1 MTIET
6 PTSGT
11 PWHPPSSSVE
21 NYVAAQTSDVEAWS
35 IESHLEFCTRCR
47 ELVCNYATRA
57 PLRIVVETGWQ
68 SLTTA
73 LDTETSPSARI
84 ASSSHRWR
92 ALAGPGLRLPWIA
105 AFAGLLALATVA
117 GRLGPIGAPPLLLLL
132 APVLPLC
139 GVAITHGPLLD
150 PTHEI
155 STTTPLA
162 GLELV
167 LLRTSG
173 VLAVCLPAAAI
184 VGAATGRAAPALW
197 LLPSVALTLTALLLG
212 SVIGVTRASAVV
224 ALSWFA
230 AVLTP
235 AVTAGRHPFVLT
247 SGAWSIWVAAAGAAA
262 LLLLLRRRSF
272 LRLESW

>member
-1 MTIET
+1 MTVET

-11 PWHPPSSSVE
+11 PWHPPSLSVE
-21 NYVAAQTSDVEAWS
+21 GYVAAQTSDVEAWS
-35 IESHLEFCTRCR
+35 IESHLDACARCR
-47 ELVCNYATRA
+47 GLVCDYATRV
-57 PLRIVVETGWQ
+57 PLGIAVETGWQ

-73 LDTETSPSARI
+73 LDIEREPSARI
-84 ASSSHRWR
+84 ASRSHRWR
-92 ALAGPGLRLPWIA
+92 AVAGPGLRLPWIA

-117 GRLGPIGAPPLLLLL
+117 GRLGAIGAPPLLLLL

-139 GVAITHGPLLD
+139 GVAITRGPLLD

-155 STTTPLA
+155 SSTTPLA
-162 GLELV
+162 GLELI
-167 LLRTSG
+167 LLRTGG
-173 VLAVCLPAAAI
+173 VLVVCLPAAAI

-197 LLPSVALTLTALLLG
+197 MLPSVALTLTALLLG

-224 ALSWFA
+224 AVIWIA
-230 AVLTP
+230 AVVTP
-235 AVTAGRHPFVLT
+235 AETAARHPFVLT
-247 SGAWSIWVAAAGAAA
+247 SGAWSVWAATAATAA

>member
-1 MTIET
+1 MTIHT
-6 PTSGT
+6 PASDTS
-11 PWHPPSSSVE
+11 WHPPSSSIE
-21 NYVAAQTSDVEAWS
+21 SYVAALTSDVEAWS
-35 IESHLEFCTRCR
+35 IERHLEACARCR
-47 ELVCNYATRA
+47 ELVCDYTSRA
-57 PLRIVVETGWQ
+57 PLRVAVETGWQ
-68 SLTTA
+68 SLATA
-73 LDTETSPSARI
+73 LEAEASPSTLI
-84 ASSSHRWR
+84 ASTSHRWH
-92 ALAGPGLRLPWIA
+92 AIAGPGLRLPWIV
-105 AFAGLLALATVA
+105 AFAALLALATLA
-117 GRLGPIGAPPLLLLL
+117 GRLGPVGAPPLLLLL

-155 STTTPLA
+155 SSTTPLA

-184 VGAATGRAAPALW
+184 VGAATGRAAPTLW

-224 ALSWFA
+224 AVIWFA
-230 AVLTP
+230 AVVTP
-235 AVTAGRHPFVLT
+235 AVTAARHPFVLS
-247 SGAWSIWVAAAGAAA
+247 SGAWSVWVAAAATAA

>member
-1 MTIET
+1 MTIDT
-6 PTSGT
+6 PASGT
-11 PWHPPSSSVE
+11 SWHPPSSSVE
-21 NYVAAQTSDVEAWS
+21 NYLAAQTSDVESWS
-35 IESHLEFCTRCR
+35 IERHLEACTRCR
-47 ELVCNYATRA
+47 ELVCDFATRA
-57 PLRIVVETGWQ
+57 PLRFAVETGWQ
-68 SLTTA
+68 SLAIA
-73 LDTETSPSARI
+73 LEAETSPSARI
-84 ASSSHRWR
+84 ASNTHRWR
-92 ALAGPGLRLPWIA
+92 AIAGPGLRLPWIA
-105 AFAGLLALATVA
+105 AFTALLALVTLA
-117 GRLGPIGAPPLLLLL
+117 GRLGPVGAPPLLLLL

-155 STTTPLA
+155 SSTTPLA

-167 LLRTSG
+167 LLRTTG

-212 SVIGVTRASAVV
+212 SVIGVTRASAAV
-224 ALSWFA
+224 AFTWFA
-230 AVLTP
+230 VVVTP
-235 AVTAGRHPFVLT
+235 AVTAARHPFVLT
-247 SGAWSIWVAAAGAAA
+247 GGAWSVWLAAAVAAA